1 MYKKWKVSIVVLALW
16 IHPQPLFLCRIVTKS
31 ITSTLCGDQLLA
43 QWVKETIL
51 GHHYYGAMKLTG
63 WKMILK
69 ESPDLTLALMSLL
82 PTVDVWIKLP
92 YLNSLS
98 FPILICVLDHSCFF
112 LLSPLFCPWYCLV
125 GFNKILKAA
134 ELAMC
139 ILMGGKE
146 HQKKGFKYSLI
157 IHCRLIKAFVQ
168 RVSSKCRWDAGRRIA
183 ACLPETPEAHL
194 GSLQSV
200 LTKNIRV

>member
-1 MYKKWKVSIVVLALW
+1 MLALW
-16 IHPQPLFLCRIVTKS
+16 IQHQPPFLCRTVNKS
-31 ITSTLCGDQLLA
+31 ITSILCGDHLLP

-51 GHHYYGAMKLTG
+51 GQHYHSTVKLPA

-69 ESPDLTLALMSLL
+69 ESPDLTLALISLL
-82 PTVDVWIKLP
+82 PTVDIWIKLS
-92 YLNSLS
+92 YFHLLS
-98 FPILICVLDHSCFF
+98 FPILIYVLDHNCFF

-125 GFNKILKAA
+125 GFNKMLKAA

-146 HQKKGFKYSLI
+146 QQKKGFKYSLV
-157 IHCRLIKAFVQ
+157 IHCKLMKAFVQ
-168 RVSSKCRWDAGRRIA
+168 RVSSKGRWDAGCRVA
-183 ACLPETPEAHL
+183 ACLPEVPDAHV